1 MALTKTAFAAAIL
14 AAGFVG
20 AQMPAAHADGF
31 DRHVPQPLI
40 GYCPGGGSGG
50 LGNQFCDGVDFPD
63 GTFIHTSH
71 GFLPFVGWT
80 STVYCAS
87 SHDFMPA
94 QAGPGGCA
102 GLL

>member
-1 MALTKTAFAAAIL
+1 MRTLKTVVAVGILVIAGAIDI
-14 AAGFVG
+14 GY
-20 AQMPAAHADGF
+20 AHADGF

-50 LGNQFCDGVDFPD
+50 LGNQFCDGIDFPD

-87 SHDFMPA
+87 THDFMPA